1 MPLILSFVTSLL
13 VALIVSLTLSLPL
26 TLPFGLVTLHKA
38 EAGIS
43 FGLGSDYINLPHDFE
58 AEAIHYVV
66 NELGYPA
73 DRIGNVQLLAI
84 RRGRVEDI
92 ITRVQAVVR
101 FNGPVVDRNGDA
113 GPGAVVVIMRRSGSV
128 VSHFDQR

>member
-1 MPLILSFVTSLL
+1 MPLILSLVASLL
-13 VALIVSLTLSLPL
+13 VALSLNLGTAA
-26 TLPFGLVTLHKA
+26 KA

-58 AEAIHYVV
+58 AEAIDYVV
-66 NELGYPA
+66 DELGYPA

-101 FNGPVVDRNGDA
+101 FNGPVVNRKGEA
-113 GPGAVVVIMRRSGSV
+113 GPAAVVVIMRRSGSV

>member
-1 MPLILSFVTSLL
+1 MPLILSLIASVL
-13 VALIVSLTLSLPL
+13 VALTLSMA
-26 TLPFGLVTLHKA
+26 TTQRA

-58 AEAIHYVV
+58 AEAVNYVV

-73 DRIGNVQLLAI
+73 NRIGNAQLLAI

-101 FNGPVVDRNGDA
+101 FNGPVVDKNGEA